1 MVLVDGE
8 PVLYLERGGKGVVTL
23 PAFDEPEMAEAAV
36 VAVAA
41 NEPPGGRGL
50 TFERID
56 AIEASKSPHAEVFV
70 EAGFVAAYR
79 GLTYRPAPARE
90 GAVARGR

>member
-1 MVLVDGE
+1 M
-8 PVLYLERGGKGVVTL
+8 VTL
-23 PAFDEPEMAEAAV
+23 PVFDEPEMAEAVV
-36 VAVAA
+36 VAVAV
-41 NEPPGGRGL
+41 NEPSGGRGL